1 MNKFLTDNTPA
12 MRTLRT
18 IVQGLIAVLISC
30 LPQLVAGIP
39 LDPALQAAIVA
50 AIMAVLAP
58 IMALIAGRDPEET
71 LGGGEQ

>member
-1 MNKFLTDNTPA
+1 MNHFLTENTPV

-39 LDPALQAAIVA
+39 LDPALQSATVA